1 MCTLRQNADYC
12 QQFQCDYF
20 MSVDQIGKL
29 RSGAFLVY
37 AHYILALSVWPIL
50 YWEILDFHH
59 FDVLTCAHWEHF
71 KIGILF
77 RYTFCVRTKT
87 DIRDTQR
94 IAVKKCNSRYYLN
107 VKVFESKL
115 VIQWLRIA
123 WVPQNPWILENC
135 PRTHGF
141 LNRLWS
147 KWNETRRLHY
157 KVL

>member
-1 MCTLRQNADYC
+1 MALSVWLILNWEILDFHQLNVLICAHWDKTPIIVNS
-12 QQFQCDYF
+12 FNV
-20 MSVDQIGKL
+20 MSIDQIGKL

-94 IAVKKCNSRYYLN
+94 IAVKKCNSRYYWN
-107 VKVFESKL
+107 VKVFKSKL
-115 VIQWLRIA
+115 VIQWL
-123 WVPQNPWILENC
+123 
-135 PRTHGF
+135 H
-141 LNRLWS
+141 
-147 KWNETRRLHY
+147 
-157 KVL
+157 